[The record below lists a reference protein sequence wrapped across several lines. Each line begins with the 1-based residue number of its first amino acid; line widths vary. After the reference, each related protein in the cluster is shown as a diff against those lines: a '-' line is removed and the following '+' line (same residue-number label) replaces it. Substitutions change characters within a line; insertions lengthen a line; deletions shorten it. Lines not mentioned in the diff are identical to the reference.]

1 MNTMKK
7 CFLVAFLI
15 CFVNTSFAVNN
26 YISDDLSVSYRTG
39 PSEKYRISGAIT
51 SGDKITI
58 IDSTNSR
65 FFYKIKTEQGKSG
78 WVPRELVKS
87 GSSAK
92 EKVKELQQTVSTSI
106 ALIKKQADE
115 IHRLKSLINTQKVKN
130 DYHSNKQSQL
140 TTEISSLNNQINKLD
155 DSNLIRWV
163 THIGIVLVFAIFLLS
178 IVSLIRKRKSYN
190 QIY

>member
-1 MNTMKK
+1 M
-7 CFLVAFLI
+7 
-15 CFVNTSFAVNN
+15 CFVNTSFAVNH
-26 YISDDLSVSYRTG
+26 YVSDDLSVSYRTG
-39 PSEKYRISGAIT
+39 PSAKYRISGTIT
-51 SGDKITI
+51 SGDNITI
-58 IDSTNSR
+58 IDSTNSQ

-78 WVPRELVKS
+78 WLPRKLVKS
-87 GSSAK
+87 GLSAK
-92 EKVKELQQTVSTSI
+92 EKVQELQQTVSTSI

-130 DYHSNKQSQL
+130 DYHSNKQTQL

-163 THIGIVLVFAIFLLS
+163 THIAIVLVFAIFLLS
-178 IVSLIRKRKSYN
+178 IVSLIRKRKRYN

>member
-1 MNTMKK
+1 M
-7 CFLVAFLI
+7 

-26 YISDDLSVSYRTG
+26 YISDDISVSYRTG
-39 PSEKYRISGAIT
+39 PSAKYRISGAIT

-65 FFYKIKTEQGKSG
+65 FFYKIKTAQGKSG

-130 DYHSNKQSQL
+130 DYQSNKQSQL

-163 THIGIVLVFAIFLLS
+163 THIAIVLVFAIFLLS
-178 IVSLIRKRKSYN
+178 IVSLIRKRKSYD

>member
-1 MNTMKK
+1 M
-7 CFLVAFLI
+7 
-15 CFVNTSFAVNN
+15 CFVNTSFAVNH

-39 PSEKYRISGAIT
+39 PSAKYRISGAIT
-51 SGDKITI
+51 SGDNITI
-58 IDSTNSR
+58 IDSTSSR

-78 WVPRELVKS
+78 WVPRERVKS

-130 DYHSNKQSQL
+130 DYQSNKQSQL

-163 THIGIVLVFAIFLLS
+163 THIAIVLVFAIFLLS

>member
-1 MNTMKK
+1 M
-7 CFLVAFLI
+7 

-39 PSEKYRISGAIT
+39 PSAKYRISGAIT

-130 DYHSNKQSQL
+130 DYQSNKQSQL

>member
-115 IHRLKSLINTQKVKN
+115 IHRLKSLINTQRVKN